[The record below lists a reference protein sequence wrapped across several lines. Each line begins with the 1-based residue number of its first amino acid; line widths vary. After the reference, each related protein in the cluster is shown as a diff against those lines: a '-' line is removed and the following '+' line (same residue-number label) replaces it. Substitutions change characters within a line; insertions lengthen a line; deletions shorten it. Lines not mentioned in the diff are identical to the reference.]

1 MDGTGR
7 LTIGSKTA
15 VPDPSHNSDLATAQ
29 RILKGD
35 ERALRDLFDRFFP
48 RLYRFALV
56 RLDGDHDL
64 ASEVVQLTICKGLD
78 RLDSYRGEAALYTW
92 LCQICRHTLIDQRRK
107 SQRSER
113 FLRPLEDEPD
123 VRAVLEAFAAPVE
136 AQPDAQAW
144 HSDIHRLVQATMDVL
159 PDRYGDVLEWKY
171 VDGLPVNEIA
181 ARLDLGPKAAES
193 LLTRARTA
201 FRDAIMAMAEVPDAL
216 RSRHQ
221 DWSL

>member
-1 MDGTGR
+1 M
-7 LTIGSKTA
+7 
-15 VPDPSHNSDLATAQ
+15 PNPSHNSDLATA
-29 RILKGD
+29 RSILKGD
-35 ERALRDLFDRFFP
+35 QRAFRDLFDRSFP

-64 ASEVVQLTICKGLD
+64 ASEVVQQTICKGLD
-78 RLDSYRGEAALYTW
+78 RLDTYRGEAALYTW

-107 SQRSER
+107 TKRGER
-113 FLRPLEDEPD
+113 FVRPIEDEPD
-123 VRAVLEAFAAPVE
+123 VRAVLEVFAAPVE

-144 HSDIHRLVQATMDVL
+144 HSDLQRLVQATMDVL

-171 VDGLPVNEIA
+171 VDELPVNEIA

-193 LLTRARTA
+193 LLTRARAA

-216 RSRHQ
+216 RSRRQ

>member
-1 MDGTGR
+1 M
-7 LTIGSKTA
+7 A
-15 VPDPSHNSDLATAQ
+15 VPNPSHSSDFATAQ

-35 ERALRDLFDRFFP
+35 ERAFRDLFDRYFP
-48 RLYRFALV
+48 RLYRFALA

-64 ASEVVQLTICKGLD
+64 ASEVVQQTICKGLE
-78 RLDSYRGEAALYTW
+78 RLDTYRGEAALYTW
-92 LCQICRHTLIDQRRK
+92 FCQICRHALIDQRRAT
-107 SQRSER
+107 QRTER
-113 FLRPLEDEPD
+113 FVRPLEDEPD
-123 VRAVLEAFAAPVE
+123 IRAVLEAFAAPVE

-144 HSDIHRLVQATMDVL
+144 RSDIQRLVQATMDVL

-171 VDGLPVNEIA
+171 VDELPVEEIA
-181 ARLDLGPKAAES
+181 ARLDLGLKAAES

-216 RSRHQ
+216 RTRRQ

>member
-1 MDGTGR
+1 M
-7 LTIGSKTA
+7 A
-15 VPDPSHNSDLATAQ
+15 VSNPSHSSDFETAR

-35 ERALRDLFDRFFP
+35 ERAFRDLFDQFFP

-56 RLDGDHDL
+56 RLHGDHDL
-64 ASEVVQLTICKGLD
+64 ASEIAQQTICKALD
-78 RLDSYRGEAALYTW
+78 GLDSYRGEAALYTW
-92 LCQICRHTLIDQRRK
+92 LCQICRHVLIDQRRK
-107 SQRSER
+107 AQRTER
-113 FLRPLEDEPD
+113 FVRPLEDEPN

-136 AQPDAQAW
+136 AQPDAQTW
-144 HSDIHRLVQATMDVL
+144 HRDIQRLVQATMDVL

-171 VDGLPVNEIA
+171 LDGLPVNEIA

-201 FRDAIMAMAEVPDAL
+201 FRDAIMAMVEVPDAL
-216 RSRHQ
+216 RSKRQ